1 MSLPWSSGAIAPSR
15 DFPRPDPVRPRLAR
29 IEAVINPA
37 SGGVGPG
44 APHALATIVAEHG
57 IGLNIATP
65 SPGELESA
73 IRKAIDASPDLLVIL
88 AGDGTA
94 RLAAELCGRG
104 GPLLAPL
111 PGGTMNML
119 PHALYGAHPWQTA
132 LASALTEG
140 VERPTSGGRVGG
152 RTFYCAAILGSP
164 ALWGLAREAVRARK
178 LKRAF
183 RRALY
188 AFRRAFHGGV
198 GYALDGLE
206 TRKAEALVLIT
217 PLISRRFDEEIALEA
232 AAMDLHDAQ
241 EVFRLALNGLVGDWR
256 RDPGV
261 IAGACQTAKVWAHH
275 SIPCVLDGEV
285 HRLPSTADI
294 AFLPDAFR
302 ALAPPAAKR
311 P

>member
-1 MSLPWSSGAIAPSR
+1 MSMIGMSPQVTLGLDTP
-15 DFPRPDPVRPRLAR
+15 RPRLR
-29 IEAVINPA
+29 RVEAVINAA

-44 APHALATIVAEHG
+44 AAEKLASIIAEHG
-57 IGLNIATP
+57 LELHAVSP
-65 SPGELESA
+65 QPGELEAA
-73 IRKAIDASPDLLVIL
+73 IRAAVAAEPDLLVIL

-94 RLAAELCGRG
+94 RLAAELCGPS

-119 PHALYGAHPWQTA
+119 PHALYGAHPWPAA
-132 LASALTEG
+132 LTSALSLG
-140 VERPTSGGRVGG
+140 VERPTSGGRVGE

-164 ALWGLAREAVRARK
+164 ALWALAREAVRARK
-178 LKRAF
+178 LKRAL
-183 RRALY
+183 RRAIY

-198 GYALDGLE
+198 SYALDGAL
-206 TRKAEALVLIT
+206 RQQAEALVLIT
-217 PLISRRFDEEIALEA
+217 PLISRNLDEEIALEA
-232 AAMDLHDAQ
+232 AAMNLHDAQ

-261 IAGACQTAKVWAHH
+261 IAGPCKRARIWAHH

-285 HRLPSTADI
+285 HRLPSSAEI
-294 AFLPDAFR
+294 AFVPRAFR
-302 ALAPPAAKR
+302 ALAPPATAR